1 MTRQSVNKENEH
13 RYLKAIREDMEYFG
27 RTLRRAKLQ
36 YRINGKNAEDGKNA
50 EEVTDGRGA

>member
-1 MTRQSVNKENEH
+1 VDLVTRQSVNKENEH

-36 YRINGKNAEDGKNA
+36 YRINGKNAE
-50 EEVTDGRGA
+50 EVTDGRGA